1 MALAKTWRCVLTAA
15 LLACLASGADATLL
29 VEDNF
34 DYPVGQLTDNGGG
47 ANVSGGNW
55 VNFSGTGNYIQVTSP
70 GLGYAEYPSSNIG
83 NKIGIVYSTTSAE
96 DVYRQFP
103 AQGSGSTTY
112 VSFLLNLAN
121 TNGLAANTSATG
133 DYFFSLLPSTSA
145 TSYVGR
151 VTVRLGSAA
160 GTYQLGLRATA
171 SNSESVWLSGDLL
184 PGTTYL
190 VALAYQLNP
199 DQGWLWLNPALAG
212 TPPAA
217 DLSQTAAATVS
228 DVDRVI
234 IRQGYTAGPPAV
246 ATPNAD
252 IDGIRVGTTWSDIS
266 GLNPNGPNVLSV
278 SPAGGSSGVSA
289 RPTISVIFDRLV
301 SAASVSI
308 SSFEVAGK
316 RQASYPPDSIR
327 PLVDSDIFFYYLRD
341 SLLLYDTVK
350 VTLTTAIADTH
361 GDHLAYQYSWQF
373 YTKMPDTVA
382 PRMIASS
389 PSGGQTNVPTSASVA
404 VDFSEVLNPSTV
416 DTFSVKLSGRRM
428 PAYRIKAP
436 LLSSGNKR
444 VTIQPLDS
452 FLLRDTVT
460 VSLKSLLTDSSG
472 NPLRDSTFS
481 FSTRSNPELTV
492 FDLQHTTDPSGDS
505 PYKGQSVTVSGV
517 VTGVVRAGNS
527 KGMYFI
533 QDGSGPWNGIY
544 CYDRDRF
551 PDEGDSVKVSG
562 TVIEYFGLTEIS
574 PVSGIQ
580 LLKKGVRV
588 PAPVVLPTD
597 SFSANNPN
605 AEAYEGVLVA
615 TNRVNVTGLPNSYF
629 EWTVNDGS
637 GPCILD
643 DFLDSL
649 SHLNYTPVVGD
660 SLVRV
665 QGIFHSSFGWKIEPR
680 FAKDI
685 IQFKPVKFLSSLPAQ
700 GNLNVPTGVGIA
712 LNFDKPLDAATL
724 VPVNFSI
731 RGSASGVRTF
741 SVGYDSLAYRVTLR
755 PSAALAP
762 GETVR
767 VWASHAI
774 RDTFGWHL
782 DGNGNGV
789 ASNDSSDDVR
799 FSFVTLL
806 NSTRIAEVQKTGPDG
821 FASHLEGRTVT
832 VEGIVSGPDQYFT
845 SSTAATASWYLDD
858 GSGGVNVYGGI
869 RGQFVLGRRAVVT
882 GRVTEYNGVTEVV
895 STAAQIALWD
905 WTDQPASPRAMIY
918 NQLLGESIEG
928 SLVSVEGSV
937 SSIPSYAG
945 GGYNMELRNGNAP
958 IAVRIAEISR
968 FDLDLLPYG
977 TKVRVTGIVSQYDKE
992 APYNSGYQLVP
1003 RFAQPYYYGS
1013 ALYQPDIV
1021 LLEDTAAASE
1031 AARFVSVQPNPFSPD
1046 RGETARIEINAPAD
1060 HRLTLRIYDL
1070 KGRLV
1075 KTCLNNIP
1083 GGYQIFRWDG
1093 SDDAKRR
1100 ATIGIYIAHLRSV
1113 TTLGAVS
1120 DQTKLIVLGTR
1131 LN

>member
-1 MALAKTWRCVLTAA
+1 MALAKIWRCGLTAA
-15 LLACLASGADATLL
+15 LLSCLASGAGATLL
-29 VEDNF
+29 MEENF

-55 VNFSGTGNYIQVTSP
+55 VDFSGTGNFIQVTSP
-70 GLGYAEYPSSNIG
+70 GLGYAGYPSSNIG
-83 NKIGIVYSTTSAE
+83 NKIAIVYATSSSE
-96 DVYRQFP
+96 DAYRQFP
-103 AQGSGSTTY
+103 AQASGSTTY

-121 TNGLAANTSATG
+121 TNGLAANTSTTG
-133 DYFFSLLPSTSA
+133 DYFFSLLPSTSI

-151 VTVRLGSAA
+151 VTIRLGSAA

-171 SNSESVWLSGDLL
+171 SNSEAGWLPGDLL

-190 VALAYQLNP
+190 VVLAYQLNP
-199 DQGWLWLNPALAG
+199 DQGWLWLNPAMSG

-217 DLSQTAAATVS
+217 DLSQVAAASVS
-228 DVDRVI
+228 DIARVA
-234 IRQGYTAGPPAV
+234 IRQGYTAGPPAI

-278 SPAGGSSGVSA
+278 SPASGSTGVPA
-289 RPTISVIFDRLV
+289 RPAISVAFDRLV
-301 SAASVSI
+301 STATMDS
-308 SSFEVAGK
+308 SSFVVAGR
-316 RQASYPPDSIR
+316 RQAAYPPDSIR
-327 PLVDSDIFFYYLRD
+327 PLVDSDNFTFYLRD

-361 GDHLAYQYSWQF
+361 GDYLAYQYSWQF
-373 YTKMPDTVA
+373 YTRMPDTIA
-382 PRMIASS
+382 PTMTASS
-389 PSGGQTNVPTSASVA
+389 PADGQTSIPTSASV
-404 VDFSEVLNPSTV
+404 VIDFSEALNPSTV
-416 DTFSVKLSGRRM
+416 DTSSVKLTGRRI
-428 PAYRIKAP
+428 PAYPIRAP
-436 LLSSGNKR
+436 LLSNGNKR
-444 VTIQPLDS
+444 ITIQPRDS

-472 NPLRDSTFS
+472 NSLRDTTFA

-492 FDLQHTTDPSGDS
+492 FDLQYTTDPSGDS
-505 PYKGQSVTVSGV
+505 PYNGQSVTVSGV
-517 VTGVVRAGNS
+517 VTGVVRVGNS

-533 QDGSGPWNGIY
+533 QDGSGPWNGVY

-551 PDEGDSVKVSG
+551 PDEGDSVRVSG

-574 PVSGIQ
+574 PVSGFQ

-637 GPCILD
+637 GTCILD

-712 LNFDKPLDAATL
+712 LNFDKPLDAGTL
-724 VPVNFSI
+724 GPASFSI
-731 RGSASGVRTF
+731 SGSASGGRTF
-741 SVGYDSLAYRVTLR
+741 SAGYDSLAYRVTLR

-774 RDTFGWHL
+774 RDTFGWYL

-789 ASNDSSDDVR
+789 ASNDSSDDVS

-806 NSTRIAEVQKTGPDG
+806 NPTRIAEVQKTGPDG
-821 FASHLEGRTVT
+821 FASQLEGQTVT

-845 SSTAATASWYLDD
+845 SSTASTASWYLDD
-858 GSGGVNVYGGI
+858 GSGGVNVYGGT

-882 GRVTEYNGVTEVV
+882 GRVTEYNGVTEVA

-905 WTDQPASPRAMIY
+905 WADQPTNPRAMIY

-928 SLVSVEGSV
+928 SLVSVEGLV

-958 IAVRIAEISR
+958 IAVRIAEISQ
-968 FDLDLLPYG
+968 FDLGQLPYG
-977 TKVRVTGIVSQYDKE
+977 ARVRVTGIVSQYDKE

-1003 RFAQPYYYGS
+1003 RFAQPYYYGGI
-1013 ALYQPDIV
+1013 LYPPDIV
-1021 LLEDTAAASE
+1021 MLEDTIPASE
-1031 AARFVSVQPNPFSPD
+1031 AGRFVSIQPNPFAPD
-1046 RGETARIEINAPAD
+1046 RGETALIEVNAPAD

-1075 KTCLNNIP
+1075 KTCLNSVP
-1083 GGYQIFRWDG
+1083 GGHQIFRWDG
-1093 SDDAKRR
+1093 SDDSQRR
-1100 ATIGIYIAHLRSV
+1100 ATIGIYISHLRSV
-1113 TTLGAVS
+1113 SALGAVS
-1120 DQTKLIVLGTR
+1120 DQTKLVVLGTR
-1131 LN
+1131 LK